1 MNPTSDLECFTA
13 PRSIAVIGASTD
25 PTRIGGRPLRY
36 LLESGYPGAIF
47 PINAKNDTVQGLK
60 AYRSIADVPSA
71 VDCALILVPSASVL
85 EAVKQCA
92 AIGVKGVVIFSSGFA
107 ETGAQGEQRQA
118 EVLAIAR
125 RAGMRV
131 IGPNCL
137 GLFRT
142 RSHAYLTF
150 SGVFEDVVGQHGD
163 LGLIS
168 QSGGFAGEFV
178 KLAVQRG
185 LYFSTWMTT
194 GNEIDVELGEAL
206 THMAQDPDTRVIG
219 LYLEGARK
227 RESLLQG
234 LALAR
239 RNGKRVVALKAGRT
253 AAGAAA
259 VQSHTAG
266 LAGSDRLYDVIFA
279 QYGVHRA
286 RSIEEMLDVIYTARQ
301 PVRMPSKRLA
311 ILSTSGGNGAL
322 AADFAIDSGFSLP
335 PLSDDLQGQIKVLA
349 EDASTSNPVDLTA
362 KVASDPSVLAKTL
375 EAMLRAGTYD
385 GFYVFVGLV
394 AGIPALIEP
403 MLEVMRPIPARFP
416 GVPIVLS
423 ITAPDPILRRYEEAG
438 YILIQDPSRAI
449 AALRGL
455 AGFDAYRAD
464 AAPSP
469 APLCD
474 ATASSLAPGRS
485 YSEVESKALLERIG
499 IPLLEERLVA
509 HDDGADQIA
518 TGMGG
523 RVALKIVSPD
533 ILHKT
538 DVGGVRLHVTAAEAP
553 KAVVD
558 MMETVQRARP
568 DARIDGVLMSPML
581 DGALEFIVGAHA
593 DPVFGPVIMVGAGGV
608 AVEITDDVAL
618 RLAPVN
624 ADEARDMVQS
634 LKCHRLLDGYRGRPP
649 ADIKALV
656 EAIVTLSEFAHANAR
671 LLGSIEINPV
681 AVLPDGK
688 GIIALDALIETS
700 PTAPAQVH
708 G

>member
-1 MNPTSDLECFTA
+1 MSPTSDLECFTA

-47 PINAKNDTVQGLK
+47 PINARNDLVQGLK
-60 AYRSIADVPSA
+60 AYRSISEVPQKI
-71 VDCALILVPSASVL
+71 DCALILVPSASVL

-92 AIGVKGVVIFSSGFA
+92 TIGVKGAVIFSSGFA
-107 ETGAQGEQRQA
+107 EVGTQGEQLQA
-118 EVLAIAR
+118 EILAIAR

-178 KLAVQRG
+178 KLAVHRG

-194 GNEIDVELGEAL
+194 GNEIDVEIGEAL
-206 THMAQDPDTRVIG
+206 THLAQDPDTRVIG
-219 LYLEGARK
+219 LYLEGARR

-234 LALAR
+234 LDLAR
-239 RNGKRVVALKAGRT
+239 RNGKRVVALKVGRT

-301 PVRMPSKRLA
+301 PISMPGKRLA

-322 AADFAIDSGFSLP
+322 AADFAVESGFSLP
-335 PLSDDLQGQIKVLA
+335 TLPDALQQQIKALA

-375 EAMLRAGTYD
+375 EVMLRSDTYD

-403 MLEVMRPIPARFP
+403 LLEVMKPIPARYP

-423 ITAPDPILRRYEEAG
+423 ITAPPAILRRYEEAG
-438 YILIQDPSRAI
+438 YVLIQDPCRAI
-449 AALRGL
+449 GAVRGL
-455 AGFDAYRAD
+455 AGFE
-464 AAPSP
+464 AAPTTEVSALSP
-469 APLCD
+469 ACS
-474 ATASSLAPGRS
+474 AAFSSLAPDRN
-485 YSEVESKALLERIG
+485 YNEVESKALLERIG
-499 IPLLEERLVA
+499 IPLLEERLIA
-509 HDDGADQIA
+509 RDDAASGIA
-518 TGMGG
+518 AAMGG

-538 DVGGVRLHVTAAEAP
+538 DVGGVRLHVAAAEASA
-553 KAVVD
+553 AVVE
-558 MMETVQRARP
+558 MMDTVQRARP

-581 DGALEFIVGAHA
+581 DGALEFIIGAHS

-618 RLAPVN
+618 RLAPVRT
-624 ADEARDMVQS
+624 DEALAMVQS
-634 LKCHRLLDGYRGRPP
+634 LKCYRLLEGYRGRPP
-649 ADIKALV
+649 ADIDALV
-656 EAIVTLSEFAHANAR
+656 NAIVRLSEFAHANAR

-681 AVLPDGK
+681 AVLGGGK
-688 GIIALDALIETS
+688 GIVALDALIETS
-700 PTAPAQVH
+700 SLASV
-708 G
+708 